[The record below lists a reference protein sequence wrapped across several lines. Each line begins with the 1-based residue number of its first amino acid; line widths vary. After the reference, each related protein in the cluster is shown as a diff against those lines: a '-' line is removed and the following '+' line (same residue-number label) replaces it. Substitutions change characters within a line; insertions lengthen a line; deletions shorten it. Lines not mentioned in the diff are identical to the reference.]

1 MNTVTSARPSSRRP
15 PRRSCEFRP
24 TPLTLLPAPW
34 WSRPGL
40 GYESGGLRFAGH
52 VLAALAG
59 WHGTPLYLYDAARV
73 TENSVRLRAALT
85 TRALPFRIF

>member
-1 MNTVTSARPSSRRP
+1 
-15 PRRSCEFRP
+15 
-24 TPLTLLPAPW
+24 
-34 WSRPGL
+34 
-40 GYESGGLRFAGH
+40 LRFAGH